1 MLLRDVMLNDTRH
14 CYPRARDVM
23 SRSIVYCHDDD
34 DRQTAAAIMAQA
46 HVRRLP
52 VLWHTGQPN
61 LIGVISLDDIAEQI
75 DADLIQEIVH
85 PQRLPDPQAV
95 ARGDV
100 EGGTV
105 IT

>member
-1 MLLRDVMLNDTRH
+1 MLNGVRH
-14 CYPRARDVM
+14 YSPRARDVM

-34 DRQTAAAIMAQA
+34 LQAAAAIMAQA

-61 LIGVISLDDIAEQI
+61 LIGVLSLDGIAEQI
-75 DADLIQEIVH
+75 DTDLIQEIVH

-95 ARGDV
+95 VRGDV
-100 EGGTV
+100 EGGTMS
-105 IT
+105 T